1 MSGLLYET
9 FFDDTER
16 TDPSPMRY
24 GENIFDFYN
33 RIDRP
38 DWARVRD
45 ELDSWYR
52 CHPDPDGQL
61 RAHFQGKRHD
71 QHVGAWWELYVH
83 AFFSKLGYE
92 ITVHPELPNGRP
104 DRPDFLIIRDGSA
117 AYVECKAVI
126 ERSRTA
132 VENAILDATNMASH
146 PNFVLELDIES
157 EGSQEPSA
165 AKIRAA
171 IQNWLNGLNADDE
184 IAARDGGEPEQTLR
198 LPVGDWELLYTA
210 HPVPPDQRGTYGR
223 LLGLHS
229 QRVVMYDNPGLIKRA
244 LKGKGKKYNGV
255 DTPLDHPLIVALN
268 TTTVFIDDDEVD
280 RALFGAASV
289 LFHPGDEPRFTRL
302 PRARN
307 GYWRADPPAGT
318 RVSAVMLGSNIQPYA
333 VAQDMPRMW
342 INPWAPV
349 PVTETYGLATNVL
362 LDSDEVRRTQGT
374 AVASDVF
381 GLPPNWP
388 RGQMMRG

>member
-9 FFDDTER
+9 LFDDTER
-16 TDPSPMRY
+16 TDSSPMRY

-38 DWARVRD
+38 DWARVRN

-83 AFFSKLGYE
+83 AFFRKLGYE

-146 PNFVLELDIES
+146 PDFVLELDIES

-289 LFHPGDEPRFTRL
+289 LFHPR
-302 PRARN
+302 
-307 GYWRADPPAGT
+307 
-318 RVSAVMLGSNIQPYA
+318 
-333 VAQDMPRMW
+333 
-342 INPWAPV
+342 
-349 PVTETYGLATNVL
+349 
-362 LDSDEVRRTQGT
+362 RRTEIH
-374 AVASDVF
+374 AVASRPQWLLVCRSAGGHSGFRRHAWQQHPALRYRPGHAAYVDQPVGTGAVDGDVR
-381 GLPPNWP
+381 P
-388 RGQMMRG
+388 RNQRPLGQ

>member
-1 MSGLLYET
+1 MTGSPRET
-9 FFDDTER
+9 LFDDVER
-16 TDPSPMRY
+16 TDSSPMRY

-45 ELDSWYR
+45 ELESWYR
-52 CHPDPDGQL
+52 CHPDPGGQM
-61 RAHFQGKRHD
+61 RGHFQGKRHD
-71 QHVGAWWELYVH
+71 QHVGAWWELYVY
-83 AFFSKLGYE
+83 AFFRKLGYE
-92 ITVHPELPNGRP
+92 IIVHPELPNGRL
-104 DRPDFLIIRDGSA
+104 DRPDFLISRDGSA

-126 ERSRTA
+126 ERLRTA
-132 VENAILDATNMASH
+132 VENAILDATNTASH
-146 PNFVLELDIES
+146 PDFVLELDIES

-171 IQNWLNGLNADDE
+171 IENWLQGLNADDE
-184 IAARDGGEPEQTLR
+184 IASRDAGKPEQTLR
-198 LPVGDWELLYTA
+198 LPIGEWELLYTA

-244 LKGKGKKYNGV
+244 LKGKGKKYTGV
-255 DTPLDHPLIVALN
+255 ETPLDHPLIVALN
-268 TTTVFIDDDEVD
+268 TTTVSIDDDEVD

-289 LFHPGDEPRFTRL
+289 LFNPDGEPRYTRL

-307 GYWRADPPAGT
+307 GYWCADPPAGA
-318 RVSAVMLGSNIQPYA
+318 RVAAVILGSNIQPYG

-349 PVTETYGLATNVL
+349 PVTETYGLATSVL
-362 LDSDEVRRTQGT
+362 LDSDEVRRTQGA

-388 RGQMMRG
+388 RCG

>member
-1 MSGLLYET
+1 
-9 FFDDTER
+9 
-16 TDPSPMRY
+16 MRY

-38 DWARVRD
+38 DWAHVRD
-45 ELDSWYR
+45 ELESWYR

-71 QHVGAWWELYVH
+71 QHVGAWWELYVY
-83 AFFSKLGYE
+83 AFFRKLGYE
-92 ITVHPELPNGRP
+92 IIVHPELPNGRL
-104 DRPDFLIIRDGSA
+104 DKPDFLISLDGSA

-126 ERSRTA
+126 ERLRTA
-132 VENAILDATNMASH
+132 VEAAILDATNTASH
-146 PNFVLELDIES
+146 PDFVLELDIES
-157 EGSQEPSA
+157 EGNQEPSA

-171 IQNWLNGLNADDE
+171 IENWLKGLNADDE
-184 IAARDGGEPEQTLR
+184 IASRDAGKPEQTLR
-198 LPVGDWELLYTA
+198 LPIGDWELLYTA

-244 LKGKGKKYNGV
+244 VRSKGKKYTCV
-255 DTPLDHPLIVALN
+255 DTPLDDPLIVALN

-289 LFHPGDEPRFTRL
+289 LFQPGDEPRFTRL

-307 GYWRADPPAGT
+307 GYWCADPPAGT
-318 RVSAVMLGSNIQPYA
+318 RVSAVMLGSNIQPYG

-342 INPWAPV
+342 MNPWAPV
-349 PVTETYGLATNVL
+349 PVTETYGLVTNVL
-362 LDSDEVRRTQGT
+362 LDSDEVRRTKGT

-388 RGQMMRG
+388 RG